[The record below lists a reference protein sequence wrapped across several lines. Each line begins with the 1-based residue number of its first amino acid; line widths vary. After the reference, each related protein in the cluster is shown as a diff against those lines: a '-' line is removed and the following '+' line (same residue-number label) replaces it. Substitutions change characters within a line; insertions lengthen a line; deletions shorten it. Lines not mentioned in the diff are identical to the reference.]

1 MTAAPTVRFT
11 PTEQTGPVVVGRRE
25 RKKQA
30 TRAAL
35 SEAAVRLSLEHGVE
49 NVTVE
54 QIADEADVS
63 LRTFFNYFSGKEEA
77 VVAGDS
83 ARGEVLVERFRA
95 RPETESVLTA
105 LRVAVLAH
113 VDDLTTEGQ
122 MGALRMMRRSPSLLP
137 HQLAAYAAGERA
149 LALAV
154 AERIGEPMAE
164 QSDDEADDEV
174 DEAGDDRPVGL
185 YPALVAAT
193 VMAGVRV
200 AMQRWTDQGSGDRAG
215 LHEIVGEVFDGLGR
229 GLDVAPPPGP

>member
-1 MTAAPTVRFT
+1 
-11 PTEQTGPVVVGRRE
+11 VVVGRRE

-54 QIADEADVS
+54 QIADDADVS
-63 LRTFFNYFSGKEEA
+63 LRTFFNYFSSKEEA
-77 VVAGDS
+77 VVAGDA

-95 RPETESVLTA
+95 RPDSESILTA

-113 VDDLTTEGQ
+113 VDGLTGEGE
-122 MGALRMMRRSPSLLP
+122 MDALRMMRRSPSLLP

-149 LALAV
+149 LAVAV
-154 AERIGEPMAE
+154 AERIGESRPE
-164 QSDDEADDEV
+164 RLDGEADGSSGEGSSGEGSPVEGSD
-174 DEAGDDRPVGL
+174 DDRPVGL
-185 YPALVAAT
+185 YPALVAAS

-200 AMQRWTDQGSGDRAG
+200 AMQRWTDATAG
-215 LHEIVGEVFDGLGR
+215 GARDLTALHEIVGEVFGRLAR
-229 GLDVAPPPGP
+229 GLDDPAVPGSRSG

>member
-1 MTAAPTVRFT
+1 MTALTARRPALRETAPVA
-11 PTEQTGPVVVGRRE
+11 VGRRE

-63 LRTFFNYFSGKEEA
+63 LRTFFNYFSSKEEA

-83 ARGEVLVERFRA
+83 ARGEVLVERFRD
-95 RPETESVLTA
+95 RPDSESVLTA
-105 LRVAVLAH
+105 LRVAVLAY
-113 VDDLTTEGQ
+113 VDDLTGDDELE
-122 MGALRMMRRSPSLLP
+122 ALRMMRRSPSLLP

-149 LALAV
+149 LAVAV
-154 AERIGEPMAE
+154 AERVGEVVPE
-164 QSDDEADDEV
+164 GPDG
-174 DEAGDDRPVGL
+174 EAGADRPVGL

-193 VMAGVRV
+193 AMAGVRV
-200 AMQRWTDQGSGDRAG
+200 AMQRWTDASAG
-215 LHEIVGEVFDGLGR
+215 GTRDVAALHAIVDEVFARLGR
-229 GLDVAPPPGP
+229 GL